1 MRDFRGI
8 LSDTHTCSLTVDILA
23 WRNNVKDSDYY
34 LIKSDVLPEVFK
46 KVMEVK
52 RLLSSK
58 KVNSVNEAVNSV
70 GMSRSAYYKYKDF
83 VLPFYE
89 TSRGKLVTIV
99 FVVEDFPGILS
110 GIINSM
116 ADAKANILTINQ
128 NIPINGLADVS
139 IVIETN
145 KMLIPL
151 EDLIIELSKIP
162 GVRSHR
168 ILARE

>member
-1 MRDFRGI
+1 MKE
-8 LSDTHTCSLTVDILA
+8 SE
-23 WRNNVKDSDYY
+23 YY
-34 LIKSDVLPEVFK
+34 LIKSDILPEVFK

-52 RLLSSK
+52 RLLASK
-58 KVNSVNEAVNSV
+58 KVSSVNEAVKV
-70 GMSRSAYYKYKDF
+70 AGISRSAFYKYKDF

-89 TSRGKLVTIV
+89 TSRGRLVTIV

-110 GIINSM
+110 GIVNTM
-116 ADAKANILTINQ
+116 ANANANILTINQ

-139 IVIETN
+139 LVFETD
-145 KMLIPL
+145 KMSIPL
-151 EDLIIELSKIP
+151 ENLMIEISKIP

>member
-1 MRDFRGI
+1 MKKSTF
-8 LSDTHTCSLTVDILA
+8 
-23 WRNNVKDSDYY
+23 Y
-34 LIKSDVLPEVFK
+34 LIKSDVLPEVFT

-52 RLLSSK
+52 HLLSSGRAS
-58 KVNSVNEAVNSV
+58 SVNEAVHLV
-70 GMSRSAYYKYKDF
+70 DLSRSAYYKYKDA

-110 GIINSM
+110 GIVNSM
-116 ADAKANILTINQ
+116 AAANANILTINQ

-139 IVIETN
+139 VVIETDTLS
-145 KMLIPL
+145 KPL
-151 EDLIIELSKIP
+151 EELIIDLGRIP

>member
-1 MRDFRGI
+1 M
-8 LSDTHTCSLTVDILA
+8 
-23 WRNNVKDSDYY
+23 KESDYY
-34 LIKSDVLPEVFK
+34 LIKADILPDVFK

-52 RLLSSK
+52 RLLASK
-58 KVNSVNEAVNSV
+58 KVTSVNEAVKV
-70 GMSRSAYYKYKDF
+70 AGISRSAFYKYRDF

-89 TSRGKLVTIV
+89 TSRGRLVTII

-110 GIINSM
+110 GIINTM
-116 ADAKANILTINQ
+116 ANAKANILTINQ

-139 IVIETN
+139 LVFETDKMVIHLEN
-145 KMLIPL
+145 LIL
-151 EDLIIELSKIP
+151 ELSKIP

>member
-1 MRDFRGI
+1 
-8 LSDTHTCSLTVDILA
+8 L
-23 WRNNVKDSDYY
+23 KESDYY
-34 LIKSDVLPEVFK
+34 LIKADILPDVFK

-52 RLLSSK
+52 RLLASK
-58 KVNSVNEAVNSV
+58 KVTSVNEAVKV
-70 GMSRSAYYKYKDF
+70 AGISRSAFYKYRDF

-89 TSRGKLVTIV
+89 TSRGRLVTII

-110 GIINSM
+110 GIINTM
-116 ADAKANILTINQ
+116 ANAKANILTINQ

-139 IVIETN
+139 LVFETDR
-145 KMLIPL
+145 MIIPL
-151 EDLIIELSKIP
+151 EDLILELSKIS

>member
-1 MRDFRGI
+1 LKESEF
-8 LSDTHTCSLTVDILA
+8 
-23 WRNNVKDSDYY
+23 Y
-34 LIKSDVLPEVFK
+34 LIKADILPDVFK

-58 KVNSVNEAVNSV
+58 KVASVNEAVKIA
-70 GMSRSAYYKYKDF
+70 GISRSAFYKYRDF

-110 GIINSM
+110 GIINTM
-116 ADAKANILTINQ
+116 AKAKVNILTINQ

-139 IVIETN
+139 LVFETD
-145 KMLIPL
+145 KMIIPL
-151 EDLIIELSKIP
+151 ENLILELSKIP

>member
-1 MRDFRGI
+1 M
-8 LSDTHTCSLTVDILA
+8 SNSE
-23 WRNNVKDSDYY
+23 YY
-34 LIKSDVLPEVFK
+34 LVKSDVLPEVFQ

-52 RLLSSK
+52 RILSLGKAS
-58 KVNSVNEAVNSV
+58 SVNEAVNIA
-70 GMSRSAYYKYKDF
+70 GLSRSAYYKYKDS

-89 TSRGKLVTIV
+89 TSRGKLVTII

-116 ADAKANILTINQ
+116 ASAKANILTINQ

-139 IVIETN
+139 IVFETN
-145 KMLIPL
+145 KMIKPL
-151 EDLIIELSKIP
+151 EDLILELGKIP
-162 GVRSHR
+162 GVRTHR

>member
-1 MRDFRGI
+1 
-8 LSDTHTCSLTVDILA
+8 
-23 WRNNVKDSDYY
+23 
-34 LIKSDVLPEVFK
+34 
-46 KVMEVK
+46 
-52 RLLSSK
+52 
-58 KVNSVNEAVNSV
+58 
-70 GMSRSAYYKYKDF
+70 MSRSAYYKYKDF

-145 KMLIPL
+145 KMIIPL
-151 EDLIIELSKIP
+151 EDLIIELTKIP

-168 ILARE
+168 ILTRE

>member
-1 MRDFRGI
+1 MD
-8 LSDTHTCSLTVDILA
+8 
-23 WRNNVKDSDYY
+23 KSDYY
-34 LIKSDVLPEVFK
+34 LIKADVLPEVFG

-52 RLLSSK
+52 RLLASK
-58 KVNSVNEAVNSV
+58 KASSVNEAVKIA
-70 GMSRSAYYKYKDF
+70 GMSRSAFYKYRDA

-89 TSRGKLVTIV
+89 TSRGKLVTFV

-110 GIINSM
+110 RIINTM
-116 ADAKANILTINQ
+116 AKAKANILTINQ

-139 IVIETN
+139 IVIETDR
-145 KMLIPL
+145 LLVPL
-151 EDLIIELSKIP
+151 ENLIMDLSKIP

>member
-1 MRDFRGI
+1 LKESEF
-8 LSDTHTCSLTVDILA
+8 
-23 WRNNVKDSDYY
+23 Y
-34 LIKSDVLPEVFK
+34 LIKADILPDVFK

-58 KVNSVNEAVNSV
+58 KATSVNEAVKV
-70 GMSRSAYYKYKDF
+70 AGISRSAFYKYRDF

-110 GIINSM
+110 GIINTM
-116 ADAKANILTINQ
+116 ANAKANILTINQ

-139 IVIETN
+139 LVFETD
-145 KMLIPL
+145 KMIIPL
-151 EDLIIELSKIP
+151 ETLILELSKIP

>member
-1 MRDFRGI
+1 M
-8 LSDTHTCSLTVDILA
+8 
-23 WRNNVKDSDYY
+23 KESDYY
-34 LIKSDVLPEVFK
+34 LIKSDILPDVFK

-52 RLLSSK
+52 RLLASK
-58 KVNSVNEAVNSV
+58 KVTSVNEAVKV
-70 GMSRSAYYKYKDF
+70 AGISRSAFYKYRDF

-89 TSRGKLVTIV
+89 TSRGRLVTIV

-110 GIINSM
+110 GIVNTM
-116 ADAKANILTINQ
+116 ANAKANILTINQ

-139 IVIETN
+139 LVFETDR
-145 KMLIPL
+145 MIIPL
-151 EDLIIELSKIP
+151 ENLILELSKIP